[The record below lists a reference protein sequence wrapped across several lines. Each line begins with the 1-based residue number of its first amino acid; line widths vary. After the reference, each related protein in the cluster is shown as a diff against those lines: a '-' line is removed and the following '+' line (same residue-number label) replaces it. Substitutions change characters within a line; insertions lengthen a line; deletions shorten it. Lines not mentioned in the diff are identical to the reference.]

1 MLPVIMPLF
10 KHKRR
15 SAHGAPFSTQS
26 FPSSGP
32 TDGANRVRASSMGS
46 VGEQV
51 HGSLA
56 AQAPAECVD
65 SVIAGSSTNASAKSH
80 ADYGGPISESE
91 PLVMDFAAL
100 HDGLNGSKPPVTLS
114 LAKTTAYSLSDEDTA
129 AAPPDISVRRDIS
142 QHVPLRTR

>member
-1 MLPVIMPLF
+1 MPLF

-26 FPSSGP
+26 SPSSGP
-32 TDGANRVRASSMGS
+32 TDGTGRVRASSMGS

-51 HGSLA
+51 HGLLA
-56 AQAPAECVD
+56 AQAPAHGVD
-65 SVIAGSSTNASAKSH
+65 SVIAGHSTNASAKNH
-80 ADYGGPISESE
+80 GDYGGPISESE
-91 PLVMDFAAL
+91 PLVMDFAEL
-100 HDGLNGSKPPVTLS
+100 HDGLNGSNPPAALS
-114 LAKTTAYSLSDEDTA
+114 LAKTTACSLLDEDTA